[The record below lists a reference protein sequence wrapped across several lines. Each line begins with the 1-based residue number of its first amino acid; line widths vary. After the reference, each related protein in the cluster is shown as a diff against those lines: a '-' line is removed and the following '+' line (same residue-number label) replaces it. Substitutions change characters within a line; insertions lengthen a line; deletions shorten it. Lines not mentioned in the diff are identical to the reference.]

1 MSEGSEVGPERPH
14 LVANDVDL
22 VLHLRNPLTHNG
34 KELWDGGARIH
45 QDLQTG
51 GVIGVK
57 EGKGCRGHTMGEGFQ
72 FNPTT
77 PLVHFASEGANS
89 TKDEPMKE
97 CRSKKRVDATE

>member
-1 MSEGSEVGPERPH
+1 MYQIFNLPRVENIIPSEDNRREKMSEGSEIGPERPH

-34 KELWDGGARIH
+34 KQLWDGGARIH

-57 EGKGCRGHTMGEGFQ
+57 EGKGCRGNTMGKVSSSIQ
-72 FNPTT
+72 
-77 PLVHFASEGANS
+77 
-89 TKDEPMKE
+89 
-97 CRSKKRVDATE
+97 

>member
-1 MSEGSEVGPERPH
+1 MSEGSGVGPERPH

-34 KELWDGGARIH
+34 KQLWDGGARIH

-57 EGKGCRGHTMGEGFQ
+57 EGKGCRGNTMERKG
-72 FNPTT
+72 
-77 PLVHFASEGANS
+77 NS
-89 TKDEPMKE
+89 TKDEPMTE